1 MTKNETRAQTV
12 AQRPNFQTLEKM
24 STAVIEKFQTLE
36 LFQKAKTIGVYMPL
50 LDEVDIRPLFVS
62 AGAQAIT
69 PAKTLPDNSK
79 PKGGANSPSEP
90 KKTFFIPAFDKSIGS
105 YRMAK
110 YMPELK
116 KGKFGIP
123 EPAELVFAPKEL
135 DLILVPGITF
145 DRLGNR
151 IGRGGGFY
159 DRLLPQYRA
168 VRIGVCFDFQCL
180 QNIPTEAHDC
190 QMDLLVTNTKILK
203 FAMNS

>member
-1 MTKNETRAQTV
+1 MTKDEIRAQI
-12 AQRPNFQTLEKM
+12 AGNRPDFQTLEKM
-24 STAVIEKFQTLE
+24 SATVIEKFQGLE
-36 LFQKAKTIGVYMPL
+36 LFQKAKTVGIYMPL
-50 LDEVDIRPLFVS
+50 PDEVDIRPLFVS

-79 PKGGANSPSEP
+79 PKGGTNSPSEP
-90 KKTFFIPAFDKSIGS
+90 KKTFFIPAFDEALGS

-110 YMPELK
+110 YTPELK

-135 DLILVPGITF
+135 DLIVVPGIAF
-145 DRLGNR
+145 DRSGNR

-168 VRIGVCFDFQCL
+168 IRAGVCFDFQWL
-180 QNIPTEAHDC
+180 ENIPAETHDC

-203 FAMNS
+203 FEMNS